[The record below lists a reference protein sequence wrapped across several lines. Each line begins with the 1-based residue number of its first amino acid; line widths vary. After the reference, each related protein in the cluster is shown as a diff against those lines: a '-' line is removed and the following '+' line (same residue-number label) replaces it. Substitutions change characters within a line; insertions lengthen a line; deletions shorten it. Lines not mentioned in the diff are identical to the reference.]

1 MPLTAPQQRRMQD
14 SNKKNPSA
22 EEETET
28 AGQESEETPDKSAV
42 MKRLLAQGAV
52 SVFPF
57 SRPSASDS
65 PAAAPTPEVA
75 PPTEQSVVR
84 ERSDAPLTVPSTPT
98 ASMES
103 AESESAESES
113 SGSESQEAFHRRVE
127 QQTEKANNPSW
138 YNLPQHIENARHGKW
153 DLSQSRSRRSA
164 LTPEEASKH
173 REDILTSQNE
183 KRLAP
188 STFDVGQKAKNA
200 INDVVSNPGQTAA
213 GMIPLVGTAIK
224 AKMKEKYDVKER
236 DVLKGISATTTDD
249 SVKQSSSAQAAAVST
264 QINNNRFKAAVGTVT
279 GAASNFVPGGGA
291 VSTAATTVAGAIGDQ
306 VNKKELASV
315 TSSRAREQARKKMGR
330 SEFAEY
336 ENVDQFMNMED
347 QRHALVAAGK
357 AGPGAGGAGP
367 AAPSLNSQDE
377 VRRMVA
383 HTRGD
388 TPFHA
393 EYKKRAK
400 EVQQERAAAAAPPGQ
415 SAGFM
420 SKVKNFF
427 SRS

>member
-1 MPLTAPQQRRMQD
+1 MIPMPSHAQQQKQLQG
-14 SNKKNPSA
+14 SNKQNPTRA
-22 EEETET
+22 EEESET
-28 AGQESEETPDKSAV
+28 AGQESEEAPDKSAV

-52 SVFPF
+52 SVLPF
-57 SRPSASDS
+57 SRSSSSTAPATASA
-65 PAAAPTPEVA
+65 PEVA
-75 PPTEQSVVR
+75 SPAQESQTVR
-84 ERSDAPLTVPSTPT
+84 ERSDAPLTAPSTP
-98 ASMES
+98 S
-103 AESESAESES
+103 AGESES
-113 SGSESQEAFHRRVE
+113 SGSESDEAFHSRVE
-127 QQTEKANNPSW
+127 KQTEKANNPSW

-173 REDILTSQNE
+173 REDILTSQNQQ
-183 KRLAP
+183 RLAP
-188 STFDVGQKAKNA
+188 STFDVKQKAKNA
-200 INDVVSNPGQTAA
+200 VNDMVSNPGQTAA

-224 AKMKEKYDVKER
+224 AKMKEKRDVKER
-236 DVLKGISATTTDD
+236 DVLRGISATTTED

-279 GAASNFVPGGGA
+279 GAASNFIPGSGA
-291 VSTAATTVAGAIGDQ
+291 VATGVTTVAGAIGDQ

-315 TSSRAREQARKKMGR
+315 TSSRAREEARKKMGR

-336 ENVDQFMNMED
+336 ENVDQFINMED
-347 QRHALVAAGK
+347 QRHALVSAGK
-357 AGPGAGGAGP
+357 AGAGAGAGAAGP
-367 AAPSLNSQDE
+367 AAPSLNSQYE

-383 HTRGD
+383 HSGGD

-393 EYKKRAK
+393 EYKRRAK

-415 SAGFM
+415 SGGFM